1 MFFWG
6 RLLFF
11 PGSNGEENGK
21 DPKGEGIKSGTPA
34 VDQDTG
40 QVPVKQSDEVEETY
54 AELRKWADTG
64 SPKYLMLSVRREKRA
79 GYLGKALKVSSES
92 VILKRAFQPKSCN
105 FLIIW
110 L

>member
-34 VDQDTG
+34 VDQENG
-40 QVPVKQSDEVEETY
+40 QVPAKQSDEVEETY

-79 GYLGKALKVSSES
+79 GYLGKALKVSPES
-92 VILKRAFQPKSCN
+92 VISKRAFQPESCN
-105 FLIIW
+105 LIIW